1 MGEFRKTEPSP
12 ASNDPQLLTGRINR
26 REVGGGTNR
35 NGTEPLGTQQPFP
48 ADPNGGPSEGGQ
60 GPALT
65 PGEGRWGRGAADAR
79 RGTRSNRI
87 RTHDEKRPEP
97 SNPDGEEEREMWTC
111 SHVEGRTACPRERR
125 WTLWGRRPE
134 RRRGAGRC
142 LISRAVREMPTQR
155 SGPMGSGE
163 RELRCQPSW
172 LRNALGSLSRLGAGR
187 EGGRP
192 ASSVVGPSRGCAGW
206 WGPQEVGA
214 GCGWGPEGPGSV
226 GRAAGAELGSPERR
240 GQSRAGRPF
249 LAPPWTPRAR
259 GSGVARP
266 CARVTL
272 RGVTRGDP
280 PVCPWNQD

>member
-1 MGEFRKTEPSP
+1 MGR
-12 ASNDPQLLTGRINR
+12 
-26 REVGGGTNR
+26 
-35 NGTEPLGTQQPFP
+35 
-48 ADPNGGPSEGGQ
+48 

-87 RTHDEKRPEP
+87 RAHDEKRPEP

-240 GQSRAGRPF
+240 GQSRAGQPF

>member
-1 MGEFRKTEPSP
+1 M
-12 ASNDPQLLTGRINR
+12 
-26 REVGGGTNR
+26 GGGTNR

-48 ADPNGGPSEGGQ
+48 ADPNGGPSEGGR

-87 RTHDEKRPEP
+87 RAHDEKRPEP

-206 WGPQEVGA
+206 WGPQEVGLRPEDWAAQGWVRGVA
-214 GCGWGPEGPGSV
+214 GVPRVQAVWAGLRAQSWAAQRGG
-226 GRAAGAELGSPERR
+226 GRAALGGPSWHPP
-240 GQSRAGRPF
+240 GHPGLAGVEW
-249 LAPPWTPRAR
+249 L
-259 GSGVARP
+259 V
-266 CARVTL
+266 
-272 RGVTRGDP
+272 
-280 PVCPWNQD
+280 PVPV

>member
-48 ADPNGGPSEGGQ
+48 ADPNGGPSEGGR

-87 RTHDEKRPEP
+87 RAHDEKRPEP

-134 RRRGAGRC
+134 RQRGAGRC

-192 ASSVVGPSRGCAGW
+192 ASSVVGPSRGRAGW
-206 WGPQEVGA
+206 WGPQEVGLRPEDWAAQGWVRGVA
-214 GCGWGPEGPGSV
+214 GVPRVQAVWAGLRAQSWAAQRGG
-226 GRAAGAELGSPERR
+226 GRAALGGPSWHPP
-240 GQSRAGRPF
+240 GHPGLAGVEW
-249 LAPPWTPRAR
+249 L
-259 GSGVARP
+259 V
-266 CARVTL
+266 
-272 RGVTRGDP
+272 
-280 PVCPWNQD
+280 PVPV